1 MPLDKTAYDD
11 LEQLFTDQVERDKAH
26 VMERV
31 AQGCGIYLPC
41 KEPESQ
47 ADYIIVGME
56 PSFGWADGIEDA
68 GKKIAKGFRNF
79 CRPCNQKEPLA
90 LFMLSIER
98 FLCQSEETYHLTD
111 VSKGAMPVTVAALD
125 RDRRYEEWYP
135 LLLEEIAIVGKPGGP
150 VIAIG
155 KKVESFLKRR
165 DLKGMTGR
173 PLYAVQHYSFQA
185 SRYYKEKAE
194 RDPDGFERF
203 KKTELSEDGDWP
215 SDLSL
220 AKKQLVFA
228 YKMQFEAIQADRQR
242 V

>member
-1 MPLDKTAYDD
+1 M
-11 LEQLFTDQVERDKAH
+11 
-26 VMERV
+26 
-31 AQGCGIYLPC
+31 
-41 KEPESQ
+41 
-47 ADYIIVGME
+47 
-56 PSFGWADGIEDA
+56 
-68 GKKIAKGFRNF
+68 
-79 CRPCNQKEPLA
+79 
-90 LFMLSIER
+90 
-98 FLCQSEETYHLTD
+98 
-111 VSKGAMPVTVAALD
+111 TVAAMD
-125 RDRRYEEWYP
+125 RDRRYDDWYP
-135 LLLEEIAIVGKPGGP
+135 LLLKEIAIVGKPGGP
-150 VIAIG
+150 VFAIG

-165 DLKGMTGR
+165 DLEGKTGR

-185 SRYYKEKAE
+185 SRYCKEKAE